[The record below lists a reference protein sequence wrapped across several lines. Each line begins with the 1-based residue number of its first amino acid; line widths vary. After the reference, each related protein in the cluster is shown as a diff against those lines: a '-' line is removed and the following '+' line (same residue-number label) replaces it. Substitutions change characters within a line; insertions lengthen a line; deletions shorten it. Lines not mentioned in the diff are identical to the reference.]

1 LLQVIGT
8 IGTIASSHW
17 YFMFCFKP
25 YKFFLQEQDQ
35 KHSLDEL
42 QAQRQYATDLEKE
55 IQALTE
61 KSQLIEARHKQKV
74 NIILAAIFNGKTTVN
89 ISDVQ
94 TIKMPHW
101 SLVLS
106 W

>member
-1 LLQVIGT
+1 
-8 IGTIASSHW
+8 
-17 YFMFCFKP
+17 
-25 YKFFLQEQDQ
+25 LQEQDQ

-94 TIKMPHW
+94 TMFKQLKCHTGALY
-101 SLVLS
+101 SHGSHHFLLKQELVHFVYSVFFHLQIC
-106 W
+106 